1 MRNKKIIMGACLGEC
16 IHVAGTI
23 NFLRL
28 AEQLGY
34 STIFLGPSVSV
45 KKFINALQEYKPDIA
60 AISYRLTPQT
70 AYSLLNE
77 LKQELSNHN
86 ISNVRFVFGGT
97 PPVAKIAEDT
107 GIFEKVFSGQEP
119 LETVIG
125 YLKEEP
131 STYKNSSFNDKKY
144 PQTLVERIMQSQPFP
159 LLRHHLGLETVQ
171 KTVDNAHEIALS
183 GELDI
188 LSIAP
193 DQNAQEY
200 FFRPE
205 EMPDEGHGAGGV
217 PVRSPGDMRAIYI
230 ATRCGNYP
238 LVRCY
243 AGTRD
248 LIKWAEMSAETINI
262 AWGAVPLFWY
272 SELDKRSNR
281 PLLDAIIENQS
292 TMRWYAE
299 HGRPLEVNDSH
310 QWSLRDAHDAV
321 AVATAYLAAYNAK
334 AMGVRYYVSQYM
346 LNTPPD
352 MTPKMDLAKMLAK
365 IEMIEGLHD
374 EKFTSFRQ
382 IRTGLR
388 SLSCNS
394 ETAKGQLLS
403 SVTIGMSLK
412 PHIVHVVG
420 YCEADHAATAKEIIE
435 SCSMVRGAINLA
447 KYDLPDI
454 EYDPLIRKRKTQ
466 LIKEAN
472 LIIDAIKH
480 LGNDDKD
487 PLIDPDALVKAVKMG
502 ILDAPHL
509 QGSGVAPGSVI
520 TMPINGGYMA
530 IDPETGKTLSEQK
543 RLHYTLNSR

>member
-1 MRNKKIIMGACLGEC
+1 MKSKKLIMGACLGEC
-16 IHVAGTI
+16 IHVAGTM
-23 NFLRL
+23 NFLKL
-28 AEQLGY
+28 AEQFGY
-34 STIFLGPSVSV
+34 STIFLGPSISV
-45 KKFINALQEYKPDIA
+45 KRFINALLKYKPDIA
-60 AISYRLTPQT
+60 AVSYRLTPQT
-70 AYSLLNE
+70 AYQILNE
-77 LKQELSNHN
+77 LKQELSNHE
-86 ISNVRFVFGGT
+86 ISNIRFVFGGT

-107 GIFEKVFSGQEP
+107 DIFEKVFSGLES
-119 LETVIG
+119 LETVIE
-125 YLKEEP
+125 YLKQEP
-131 STYKNSSFNDKKY
+131 SKGSLSNDKKF
-144 PQTLVERIMQSQPFP
+144 PQTLVERIMQNQPFP

-171 KTVDNAHEIALS
+171 KTVDNAREIALS
-183 GELDI
+183 EELDI

-200 FFRPE
+200 FFRPQ
-205 EMPDEGHGAGGV
+205 EMPDKGHGAGGV
-217 PVRSPGDMRAIYI
+217 PVRSPSDMRAIYI

-238 LVRCY
+238 LLRCY

-272 SELDKRSNR
+272 SELDKRSDR
-281 PLLDAIIENQS
+281 PLFDAIIENQS

-310 QWSLRDAHDAV
+310 QWSLRDAHDAI

-334 AMGVRYYVSQYM
+334 AMGVQHYVSQYM
-346 LNTPPD
+346 LNTPPN

-365 IEMIEGLHD
+365 IEMIENLHD

-388 SLSCNS
+388 SLSCNP
-394 ETAKGQLLS
+394 ERAKGQLLA

-435 SCSMVRGAINLA
+435 SCSMVKGAINLA
-447 KYDLPDI
+447 KDDI
-454 EYDPLIRKRKTQ
+454 PNIEHDPSIRKRKNQ

-480 LGNDDKD
+480 LGNDDND
-487 PLIDPDALVKAVKMG
+487 PLIDPIVLVKAVKIG

-509 QGSGVAPGSVI
+509 QGSGVAMGKVV
-520 TMPINGGYMA
+520 TMPVNGAYMA
-530 IDPETGKTLSEQK
+530 IDPKTGKTLSEQK
-543 RLHYTLNSR
+543 RLYHIFNG

>member
-1 MRNKKIIMGACLGEC
+1 MRNKQLIVAACLGEC

-23 NFLRL
+23 NFLKV

-34 STIFLGPSVSV
+34 STIFLGPSISV
-45 KKFINALQEYKPDIA
+45 KKFVDALQDYKPDIA
-60 AISYRLTPQT
+60 AVSYRLTPQI
-70 AYSLLNE
+70 ASNLLKE
-77 LKQELSNHN
+77 LEQELSNRN
-86 ISNVRFVFGGT
+86 ISNIRLVFGGT

-107 GIFEKVFSGQEP
+107 GLFEKVFSGQEP
-119 LETVIG
+119 FESVIE
-125 YLKEEP
+125 YLKLEP
-131 STYKNSSFNDKKY
+131 SKGASVLSKSF
-144 PQTLVERIMQSQPFP
+144 PQTLIERIMQSQPFP

-171 KTVDNAHEIALS
+171 KTVDNAHEVALS
-183 GELDI
+183 GELDV

-193 DQNAQEY
+193 DQNAQEF

-205 EMPDEGHGAGGV
+205 EMPDKGHGAGGV

-230 ATRCGNYP
+230 ATRCGNFP

-248 LIKWAEMSAETINI
+248 LIKWAEMCAETINI

-272 SELDKRSNR
+272 SKLDKRSNR
-281 PLLDAIIENQS
+281 PLIDAITENQL

-299 HGRPLEVNDSH
+299 RGRPLEVNDSH

-321 AVATAYLAAYNAK
+321 AVATAYIAAYNAK
-334 AMGVRYYVSQYM
+334 AMGVNYYVSQYM

-352 MTPKMDLAKMLAK
+352 ITPKMDLAKMLAK
-365 IEMIEGLHD
+365 IEMIESLHD
-374 EKFTSFRQ
+374 ENFTSFRQ

-388 SLSCNS
+388 SISCNS
-394 ETAKGQLLS
+394 ERAKGQLLAS
-403 SVTIGMSLK
+403 ITIGMSLK

-447 KYDLPDI
+447 RYDLPNI
-454 EYDPLIRKRKTQ
+454 ENDPSIRKRKNQ

-472 LIIDAIKH
+472 LIIDAIKS
-480 LGNDDKD
+480 LGNNDKD
-487 PLIDPDALVKAVKMG
+487 PLIDPNVLAKAVKIG

-509 QGSGVAPGSVI
+509 QGSGVAPGMIV
-520 TMPINGGYMA
+520 TMPENGGYIA
-530 IDPETGKTLSEQK
+530 IDPKTGKKLSEQK
-543 RLHYTLNSR
+543 RLNYILNV